1 MEDDWDVAQRIFIL
15 SGVPKGM
22 GVSIENGKECFG
34 VTLAGFR
41 VARSFQENGV
51 LILVRVQIE
60 TNYPGPCADT
70 PHPIVIRSQPWQ
82 ARFQSSHHSGHV

>member
-1 MEDDWDVAQRIFIL
+1 MEDIGMEDDWEVAQRIFIL

-22 GVSIENGKECFG
+22 GVSTENGKERFG

-51 LILVRVQIE
+51 LMALKRFVPGFERPAARQPRKLPQLQTSRMIQQFRV
-60 TNYPGPCADT
+60 
-70 PHPIVIRSQPWQ
+70 
-82 ARFQSSHHSGHV
+82 